1 MAALTEDMKRVIAE
15 QRLGFVATVNAD
27 GSPNL
32 SPKATFLVLD
42 DRTIAFAD
50 IRSPNTIRNIA
61 RGSPVEVNFV
71 DPFVRKGCRIA
82 GPAEIAERGSADFD
96 TLIQRFVGASE
107 LLDYINAIVTI
118 QVERASMLIS
128 PAYDR
133 GQTEAELRRAW
144 TRRFREQQP
153 GKRFAEE

>member
-1 MAALTEDMKRVIAE
+1 MPILTDAMKALVRDHT
-15 QRLGFVATVNAD
+15 LGFVATVNAD
-27 GSPNL
+27 GTPNL
-32 SPKATFLVLD
+32 SPKATFVVLD

-50 IRSPNTIRNIA
+50 IRSPNTIRNIG

-82 GPAEIAERGSADFD
+82 GPAEIAERGSAAYDA
-96 TLIQRFVGASE
+96 LIGHFAASGD
-107 LLDYINAIVTI
+107 LRDHFGAIVTI
-118 QVERASMLIS
+118 RAERASLLIS

-153 GKRFAEE
+153 GKRFSED